1 MVDPSFFDAVRLP
14 STVLLA
20 LDNRTFHFAVQPWHY
35 LLRMAHILST
45 AAFFGGIVLFDLRLI
60 GVRSAA
66 KLKAFSADIMPW
78 LYTIFGIAMVSG
90 VLLFLYDPV
99 SVGSRTYFVPKIILI
114 GLGLVNAALYNRFA
128 YALALMAEVGTP
140 SSAKF
145 AGVLSIAF
153 WVGVV
158 AFSAMNI
165 EGVPTAVHNHLRAS
179 PATFYKHVGGHGDPA
194 KMAAVIHDALA
205 VSKTPLVRP
214 AASGPAAAVDLDSAQ
229 LDQLIGAKGQAND
242 VVYQFNVSRRDPV
255 AENGMQITPVGPMGV
270 ATAINFQPTGGGKAA
285 ITGDFVL
292 TNDEVNPVIRALR
305 ANAIDVT
312 AVHSHMLDE
321 QPRLFFL
328 HFWANEYALKVA
340 QGTTCGAPQDGEHEE
355 LGFPVSTPIGTLV
368 MRILAITPA
377 RPASPSIKCA

>member
-1 MVDPSFFDAVRLP
+1 MVDSSFFDAVRLP
-14 STVLLA
+14 STVLIA

-45 AAFFGGIVLFDLRLI
+45 AAFFGGIVLFDLRPI

-114 GLGLVNAALYNRFA
+114 GLGLLNAALYNRFA
-128 YALALMAEVGTP
+128 YAHALMAEVGTP

-179 PATFYKHVGGHGDPA
+179 PATFYMHVGGHGDPA
-194 KMAAVIHDALA
+194 KMAAVIHDAVA
-205 VSKTPLVRP
+205 VSKTPL
-214 AASGPAAAVDLDSAQ
+214 
-229 LDQLIGAKGQAND
+229 
-242 VVYQFNVSRRDPV
+242 
-255 AENGMQITPVGPMGV
+255 
-270 ATAINFQPTGGGKAA
+270 
-285 ITGDFVL
+285 TGDFVL
-292 TNDEVNPVIRALR
+292 TSDEVNPVIKALR
-305 ANAIDVT
+305 SNGIDVT

-328 HFWANEYALKVA
+328 HFWANDDAFKLAKGLRAALDETA
-340 QGTTCGAPQDGEHEE
+340 
-355 LGFPVSTPIGTLV
+355 STK
-368 MRILAITPA
+368 
-377 RPASPSIKCA
+377 S